1 MRCQIKLTC
10 CKTALAWSNTWGRS
24 TGSIPLAKP
33 TTDFV
38 LLHVLPLPFI
48 QANSRKMPREM
59 THGSTRTTLTSHGSY
74 EDKLTSP
81 WPNCLI
87 RLKKTFANPR
97 CSTSPL
103 TSASPVSRRW
113 KITAGSTLSR
123 LSAHLNKNTDL
134 LSFSFL
140 LLSPPCSRVSLT
152 SSLTLWLLF
161 WKCGLRVCFW
171 HCFTHLHLVRSN
183 TIWLS
188 QSSDCRKTPGGPLF
202 LPSSLLG

>member
-10 CKTALAWSNTWGRS
+10 CKTALARSNTWGRS

-38 LLHVLPLPFI
+38 LLHVLPLPFV

-87 RLKKTFANPR
+87 RLKKNLCKPSLLHQSPHLCLPRLSSLKDNSWFYSFKTF
-97 CSTSPL
+97 
-103 TSASPVSRRW
+103 
-113 KITAGSTLSR
+113 STLKQKHRSS
-123 LSAHLNKNTDL
+123 LFFFPPPFTSL
-134 LSFSFL
+134 LSCLPHFISYAVIIILKVRSESL
-140 LLSPPCSRVSLT
+140 LLALLH
-152 SSLTLWLLF
+152 SLTLSAL
-161 WKCGLRVCFW
+161 
-171 HCFTHLHLVRSN
+171 
-183 TIWLS
+183 
-188 QSSDCRKTPGGPLF
+188 
-202 LPSSLLG
+202 